1 LLSPAST
8 PCAPAPYE
16 PITGLVGRLDEEIE
30 ALLEDFRLGPREA
43 EEVLRDVL
51 LLLVYRWERIESRE
65 IWLLATLKR
74 LCLRRARRRL
84 ATPVL

>member
-1 LLSPAST
+1 MLSPACTS
-8 PCAPAPYE
+8 CE

-30 ALLEDFRLGPREA
+30 ALLEGFRLGPREA

-74 LCLRRARRRL
+74 LCLRRARRRIAASDL
-84 ATPVL
+84 